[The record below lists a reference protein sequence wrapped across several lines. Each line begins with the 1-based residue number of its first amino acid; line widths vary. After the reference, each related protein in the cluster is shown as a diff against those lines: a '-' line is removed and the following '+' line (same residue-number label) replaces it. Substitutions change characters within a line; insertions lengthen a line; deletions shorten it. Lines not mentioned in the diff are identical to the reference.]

1 MKESKSIISLEN
13 CKKGLLFNARAV
25 VLINAILLAV
35 LAPIC
40 IPFLFFGISISK
52 HIVLLAVI
60 FAVTL
65 SVPPMVFVVKLAMS
79 IIELCRLKNIDL
91 VIVKDEVC
99 RISRGEREGRG
110 TVDVL
115 YFARYGRAAPSSAQ
129 LALTELGDEYYLVIT
144 EGEKPK
150 IVACYHTKMYEI
162 K

>member
-1 MKESKSIISLEN
+1 MKESKSTISLEN
-13 CKKGLLFNARAV
+13 CKKGLLFNARRGVLLNAV
-25 VLINAILLAV
+25 SLAV

-40 IPFLFFGISISK
+40 IPFIFFGISISK

-60 FAVTL
+60 FAVIL
-65 SVPPMVFVVKLAMS
+65 SVPPVVFAVRLAMS
-79 IIELCRLKNIDL
+79 IIDLCRLKNIDL

-99 RISRGEREGRG
+99 RISRGEAEGRG